1 LPGLFGT
8 VAEPRQAERALYAW
22 AKLAFDPEAVEK
34 LKIPFLFFIR
44 FQTEFKLQKFV
55 SKYLELQ
62 KLLNQFHWIHNFLIY
77 PIKLF
82 RKTETFSLRQ
92 FLLKLK

>member
-1 LPGLFGT
+1 LWAALPGLFGA

-44 FQTEFKLQKFV
+44 FQTEFKLQKLYLNIQS
-55 SKYLELQ
+55 SKNY
-62 KLLNQFHWIHNFLIY
+62 
-77 PIKLF
+77 
-82 RKTETFSLRQ
+82 
-92 FLLKLK
+92 